1 MGYGNIY
8 SGTEGIY
15 KSVGCISLQNYELSF
30 EQPFKVYMTPVG
42 YGFTMLEA
50 AITNCLYYG
59 VDSIWITVN
68 DDELPWAKKCVG
80 QLGYDPVRYIDRF
93 SINKTDQRKRVP
105 IYFVPTFTRYR
116 DYCDNYTFGFINAG
130 LMAKKVYG
138 HVSSYCEPDYYFFSS
153 PFGLLDPKQL
163 REKRSEFKSAN
174 KKSLFYHN
182 GQTALDGV
190 HLPMCIDKE
199 QLERLKKHT
208 LSLSTGK
215 SRTTGE
221 YRDNGLPVFEKL
233 PPEETLKGKRLTAN
247 ETYSC
252 LEEDEFSHY
261 DLETFFNIES
271 WDDYVD
277 YMSSDLKVNKR
288 SLLKRKYVLH
298 PMTKE
303 TWKNGQDKTE

>member
-1 MGYGNIY
+1 
-8 SGTEGIY
+8 
-15 KSVGCISLQNYELSF
+15 
-30 EQPFKVYMTPVG
+30 MTPVG

-105 IYFVPTFTRYR
+105 IYFVPTFSRYR

-153 PFGLLDPKQL
+153 PFGLLDPEEL
-163 REKRSEFKSAN
+163 REKRSSFKSGN
-174 KKSLFYHN
+174 KKSLFYFA

-199 QLERLKKHT
+199 QLEKLKKNT

-215 SRTTGE
+215 SRSIAVDAVISVMSCAAVPLAAGTSVCVPTATKVPLAPIV
-221 YRDNGLPVFEKL
+221 RMTIIHSPAKMALSATSVAVPVSSAV
-233 PPEETLKGKRLTAN
+233 PPN
-247 ETYSC
+247 PPMYS
-252 LEEDEFSHY
+252 L
-261 DLETFFNIES
+261 I
-271 WDDYVD
+271 V
-277 YMSSDLKVNKR
+277 KV
-288 SLLKRKYVLH
+288 SVELVAVAI
-298 PMTKE
+298 P
-303 TWKNGQDKTE
+303 